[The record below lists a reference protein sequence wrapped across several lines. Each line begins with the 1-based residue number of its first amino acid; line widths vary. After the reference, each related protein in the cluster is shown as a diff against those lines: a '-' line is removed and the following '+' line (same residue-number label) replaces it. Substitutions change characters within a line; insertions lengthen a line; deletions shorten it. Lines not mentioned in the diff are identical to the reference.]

1 VTGLS
6 LLLMTVAWLPIA
18 FMGLSL
24 WLLVAGIVM
33 LDLAIQAVH
42 VTNQSLIFARR
53 PDARSRLVGGYM
65 IFYSLGSALGSIAS
79 TMVYGALGWS
89 GVCML
94 GAGIGLLALLFWAL
108 TLRVG
113 R

>member
-1 VTGLS
+1 
-6 LLLMTVAWLPIA
+6 
-18 FMGLSL
+18 MGTSL
-24 WLLVAGIVM
+24 WLLVLGIVM

-79 TMVYGALGWS
+79 TVTYGAWGWT
-89 GVCML
+89 GVCLL
-94 GAGIGLLALLFWAL
+94 GAAIGLAALAFWGA
-108 TLRVG
+108 TLRMG